1 MKLLTRI
8 SRIVAGMAIVAFVA
22 FVVRRAVTLLRSE
35 STADVQA
42 AIDRANRA
50 YLDALERGDSAAYS
64 SLFTDDALSM
74 PARGAAIRGRD
85 AIEASV
91 AGAFKHVAF
100 RSGRI
105 RTAETRVEGK
115 TAYELGG
122 YTFEITANGT
132 DQKLAGRYLVVWEKV
147 GSTWK
152 IAVEASQP
160 SVVRETSSKSNGIGH
175 PVDSRQAPELLQAN
189 E

>member
-1 MKLLTRI
+1 MKLIARI
-8 SRIVAGMAIVAFVA
+8 SRVFAAITILTIVA
-22 FVVRRAVTLLRSE
+22 FVVRRTIALLQSE

-42 AIDRANRA
+42 AIDRGNRA
-50 YLDALERGDSAAYS
+50 YLEALERGDSVAYS
-64 SLFTDDALSM
+64 SLFTDDAISM
-74 PARGAAIRGRD
+74 PARGASIRGRD

-105 RTAETRVEGK
+105 RTAETRVEGN

-122 YTFEITANGT
+122 YTFEITADGAE
-132 DQKLAGRYLVVWEKV
+132 QRLAGRYLVVWQKV
-147 GSTWK
+147 RNTWK

-160 SVVRETSSKSNGIGH
+160 SVVR
-175 PVDSRQAPELLQAN
+175 
-189 E
+189 